1 MSETVV
7 PANQSHSR
15 RLAREV
21 AFQTLYMQR
30 VGNPDME
37 SALTVASSRH
47 ILSGPAAEF
56 VRTIVA
62 GINET
67 YEELDSKIE
76 PLLAGGWTLSRIAI
90 SDLIVLQIAAYEL
103 FHIDEMPPKVTI
115 SQAVELAKRFGS
127 SESGSF
133 VNGVLG
139 NLLLQS
145 PKADWEAPILVDPE
159 PEEDNVIV
167 LHDPDEEKP
176 EEDSEEVVVG
186 SWVIKNESE
195 EISGEPAEDEPI

>member
-1 MSETVV
+1 
-7 PANQSHSR
+7 
-15 RLAREV
+15 
-21 AFQTLYMQR
+21 
-30 VGNPDME
+30 
-37 SALTVASSRH
+37 
-47 ILSGPAAEF
+47 
-56 VRTIVA
+56 
-62 GINET
+62 
-67 YEELDSKIE
+67 
-76 PLLAGGWTLSRIAI
+76 LLAGGWTLSRIAI

-103 FHIDEMPPKVTI
+103 FYIEEMPPKVTI

-127 SESGSF
+127 SESGAF

-145 PKADWEAPILVDPE
+145 PKADYEAPILVDPE

-186 SWVIKNESE
+186 SWVIKNESDE
-195 EISGEPAEDEPI
+195 PEGEPTEDESI

>member
-1 MSETVV
+1 MSEL
-7 PANQSHSR
+7 PASNQSHSR

-21 AFQTLYMQR
+21 SFQTLYMQR

-47 ILSGPAAEF
+47 DLSGPATEF
-56 VRTIVA
+56 VRTIVT

-67 YEELDSKIE
+67 YEELDRKIE

-103 FHIDEMPPKVTI
+103 FYIEEMPPKVTI

-127 SESGSF
+127 SESGAF

-145 PKADWEAPILVDPE
+145 PKADYEAPILVDPE

-186 SWVIKNESE
+186 SWVIKNESDE
-195 EISGEPAEDEPI
+195 PEGEPTEDESI

>member
-1 MSETVV
+1 MSETA
-7 PANQSHSR
+7 PSNQSHSR

-21 AFQTLYMQR
+21 AFQSLYMQR

-37 SALTVASSRH
+37 SAIAAATSRH
-47 ILSGPAAEF
+47 VLSGVATEF
-56 VRTIVA
+56 VRTIVE
-62 GINET
+62 GINKT
-67 YEELDSKIE
+67 YEELDAKIE
-76 PLLAGGWTLSRIAI
+76 PLLAGGWTLARIAI

-103 FHIDEMPPKVTI
+103 FHLEDMPPKVTI
-115 SQAVELAKRFGS
+115 SQAVELAKRFGT
-127 SESGSF
+127 SESGAF

-176 EEDSEEVVVG
+176 EEESQEVVVG
-186 SWVIKNESE
+186 SWVIKNETE
-195 EISGEPAEDEPI
+195 EPAEDEPI